1 MKLRLL
7 ASAVL
12 VAAASASTTG
22 IAHAA
27 VAPPTVTITAAY
39 DSSADGIDLTLTRP
53 ANWRWGNCSLTGS
66 YSDANE
72 TTYTINVP
80 PFDAGSSYNSPATYA
95 GTIAANFNA
104 VGPLT
109 NIQITATC
117 HLSGRQAYKASV
129 KVAHLKTQIAAAPAA
144 HTGCT
149 QGRVKDSWIVSCG
162 GSAATVTWTHTFPP
176 NAVVGT
182 RACGPTGRPTLAQP
196 NTAGR
201 GSSAAPCTRPST
213 SAGSSPCGS
222 PRSSGPGRPAT
233 PSPATRPSQTPPLP
247 RRQPDP
253 KRRVGRGH

>member
-182 RACGPTGRPTLAQP
+182 RGMRAYWATDVGATKYGRTWF
-196 NTAGR
+196 
-201 GSSAAPCTRPST
+201 
-213 SAGSSPCGS
+213 
-222 PRSSGPGRPAT
+222 
-233 PSPATRPSQTPPLP
+233 
-247 RRQPDP
+247 
-253 KRRVGRGH
+253 VGRTVHQTVHVRRFVTVRFAQIEWAWKTSHTVTRYKTVTDTAVASTPA